1 MCDSVCVFP
10 TAFTIPT
17 EEDKQY
23 NDTNKVERE
32 TKVMDER
39 VGNRLIE

>member
-1 MCDSVCVFP
+1 MCDSVCVLP

-39 VGNRLIE
+39 VGNGLIE